1 MTDTGPITLND
12 LGVALLGNA
21 LLLCGELT
29 NACRYAPRSD
39 EAALK
44 KTGHRFERCEELN
57 DALYAAGM
65 LDDRLSAAM
74 DISQD
79 KLGEGHANRFQR
91 LKGIADS
98 DADIARV
105 RFGDFD
111 FPSTVSKRYRI
122 ADALADA
129 KAEEL
134 QTPIVRSGPSDLMDA
149 VRALVVDYMKDLA
162 ASELGMTS
170 AAAAF
175 VGLDGLVMKR
185 TLREPPKWHSWNS
198 ERARQVRRES
208 GWLEEMR
215 EKARRHV
222 LEPATRSYAD
232 TQSELDVTKLGL
244 HLEQLGH
251 AIKDEDFPVLD
262 GLSDLGSVFYSE
274 PLVPDQTINE
284 LFPSYGAMSDH
295 QNYRADADPLNV
307 LIYFSTQMAWHA
319 VKEGWALCIAE
330 DGLEGGYFTWVPPDR
345 FPSLTE
351 NGDLALPE
359 ELGITGCFDLD
370 ERAKLA
376 LGAERLWFVLGRDMA
391 ASAKVPKLSA
401 TDDQP
406 MRQQTRKSNQGFTS
420 VDAPFIEEGLN
431 MLETGQAKSAL
442 NAAQL
447 LVAKY
452 GEIPE
457 SKWEPGR
464 KEIRSYSKGAA
475 EIRLQKA
482 IAKER
487 KKRNL

>member
-1 MTDTGPITLND
+1 MDTEQITLND
-12 LGVALLGNA
+12 QGVALLGNA
-21 LLLCGELT
+21 ILLGGQLM
-29 NACRYAPRSD
+29 NADKYTQRSD
-39 EAALK
+39 RGRVRTIAQRRERWSELK
-44 KTGHRFERCEELN
+44 G
-57 DALYAAGM
+57 ALYAAGM

-79 KLGEGHANRFQR
+79 KFGEGHANRFQR
-91 LKGIADS
+91 LKAIADS

-111 FPSTVSKRYRI
+111 FPAAVSKRYRI
-122 ADALADA
+122 GDALADA
-129 KAEEL
+129 KPGEL
-134 QTPIVRSGPSDLMDA
+134 QAAISRSGPSELMDA

-162 ASELGMTS
+162 AFELGMTR

-185 TLREPPKWHSWNS
+185 SLREPPKWHSWNS

-232 TQSELDVTKLGL
+232 TQSEFDVTKLGL
-244 HLEQLGH
+244 HLEQFGH

-262 GLSDLGSVFYSE
+262 SLSDLGSLFYSE
-274 PLVPDQTINE
+274 PLASNQTVNE
-284 LFPSYGAMSDH
+284 LFPSYGAMLDH
-295 QNYRADADPLNV
+295 KNYRADADPLNA
-307 LIYFSTQMAWHA
+307 LIFFSTQMAWQA
-319 VKEGWALCIAE
+319 VKEGWALCLAE
-330 DGLEGGYFTWVPPDR
+330 DGLEGGYFTWAPPDR

-351 NGDLALPE
+351 NGDLGLPE

-376 LGAERLWFVLGRDMA
+376 LGAERLWFVFAKDVVA
-391 ASAKVPKLSA
+391 ATELPELSKA
-401 TDDQP
+401 GDPPVQE
-406 MRQQTRKSNQGFTS
+406 QARKYNQGFTLL
-420 VDAPFIEEGLN
+420 DAPFIEEGLK
-431 MLETGQAKSAL
+431 MLESGEAKSAL
-442 NAAQL
+442 NAAKL
-447 LVAKY
+447 LVEKY
-452 GEIPE
+452 GEIAE
-457 SKWEPGR
+457 SQWRPGR
-464 KEIRSYSKGAA
+464 TEIRSFTLGSA
-475 EIRLQKA
+475 EGRLQRA